1 MPKQN
6 VDARRLYHY
15 FDVTQALWL
24 EKVRGMKPLI
34 LLLIV
39 TTASLVGSES
49 HCQGP
54 PQPQPSPQAPEAVT
68 GFDNQSNGF
77 SDPTRRTA
85 DQKFFEEVEQIV
97 PDGLGPL
104 YNAQS
109 CRECHQT
116 PVTGA
121 ASQVAELR
129 VGHLDAHGLFQN
141 PEIPIDHGAEVIRDR
156 TLVNDRAICAEIQE
170 RVPETETIRTTRLTT
185 NILGDGYVEAIAD
198 ETLLKIRREQCRASH
213 GKICGQAVKVPV
225 PESEGRDRI
234 GRFGWKDQHASLLAF
249 AADAYL
255 NEMGITNALQKN
267 EVTMICNPPVTT
279 TVPNNDPT
287 KVTEPNSLPDPNDNN
302 LEDIDHFASFMR
314 SLKAPARDETA
325 AAMPDAKHGAE
336 LFAKIGCGSCH
347 VETIVTGKS
356 PAGSGGP
363 GLHPDAL
370 ENKAIHP
377 YSDFLM
383 HDVGTGDGIS
393 VALVE
398 HFGRER
404 VERRFRE
411 ESSEPAEPKGGA
423 TSAEDECSESYQ
435 TAVAEGERNP
445 KLLRDTLCARNKIRT
460 APLWGLRL
468 RSRLMHDGNSVQLE
482 DAIRRHKHEAEEVSE
497 QFFKLKAADQKAVL
511 AFLQSL

>member
-1 MPKQN
+1 
-6 VDARRLYHY
+6 
-15 FDVTQALWL
+15 
-24 EKVRGMKPLI
+24 MKPAI
-34 LLLIV
+34 LLLVISSAV
-39 TTASLVGSES
+39 LLKYAS
-49 HCQGP
+49 QP
-54 PQPQPSPQAPEAVT
+54 PEQASTQPSQPTEALT
-68 GFDNQSNGF
+68 GFDDQSNGF
-77 SDPTRRTA
+77 SDPSRRTA
-85 DQKFFEEVEQIV
+85 DQKFFEEVEHIA

-121 ASQVAELR
+121 ASQVSELR
-129 VGHLDAHGLFQN
+129 AGHLDAHGLFQN
-141 PEIPIDHGAEVIRDR
+141 PQIPINHGAVVIGDR

-170 RVPETETIRTTRLTT
+170 HVPETETIRTTRMVTST
-185 NILGDGYVEAIAD
+185 LGDGYVEAISD

-213 GKICGQAVKVPV
+213 RKICGQAVKVPV
-225 PESEGRDRI
+225 PEAEGKDRI

-255 NEMGITNALQKN
+255 NEMGITNSLQKT
-267 EVTMICNPPVTT
+267 EVTTICNPPATT

-287 KVTEPNSLPDPNDNN
+287 KITEPNSLPDPGDNN

-314 SLKAPARDETA
+314 SLKAPGRDDTVTA
-325 AAMPDAKHGAE
+325 TPEAKHGAE
-336 LFAKIGCGSCH
+336 LFTKIGCAICH

-356 PAGSGGP
+356 PASLGGP
-363 GLHPDAL
+363 GLHPDAV
-370 ENKAIHP
+370 ENRTIHP
-377 YSDFLM
+377 FGDFLL

-411 ESSEPAEPKGGA
+411 ESAAEAKGGA
-423 TSAEDECSESYQ
+423 TKSEDECSESFQ
-435 TAVAEGERNP
+435 TAVAEGEKHP

-468 RSRLMHDGNSVQLE
+468 RSRLMHDGESVQLD
-482 DAIRRHKHEAEEVSE
+482 DAIRRHRHEAEDVSE
-497 QFFKLKAADQKAVL
+497 RFFKLKPADQQAVL
-511 AFLQSL
+511 AFLRSL